1 MERYDYLQAVIE
13 DVKNEIIN
21 NYDYKN
27 EISEDRDGFEQRLY
41 DDLWA
46 CDSITGNASGSYT
59 FNAWQAEEYLCH
71 NLGLLQEALD
81 EFGCGVTDIA
91 NGAEYCD
98 VTIRCYLLGQAI
110 HIVLDELEE
119 DLI

>member
-21 NYDYKN
+21 NYDYKK
-27 EISEDRDGFEQRLY
+27 EISEDRDGFEQKLNE
-41 DDLWA
+41 DLWA
-46 CDSITGNASGSYT
+46 CDSVTGNASGSYT

-81 EFGCGVTDIA
+81 EFGRGVTDIA

-98 VTIRCYLLGQAI
+98 VAIRCHLLGKAI
-110 HIVLDELEE
+110 STVLDELE
-119 DLI
+119 